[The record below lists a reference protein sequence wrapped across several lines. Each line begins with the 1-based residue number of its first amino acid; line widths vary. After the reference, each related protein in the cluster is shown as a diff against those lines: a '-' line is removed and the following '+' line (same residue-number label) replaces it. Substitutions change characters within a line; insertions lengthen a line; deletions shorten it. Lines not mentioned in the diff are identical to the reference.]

1 MEKLTDRKI
10 NMTLA
15 SLTGDV
21 AITDTSGMTVMFR
34 KGVKKSSAFF
44 YCRVRVNGKPV
55 KIKIG
60 TFPAL
65 SVSEA
70 RTEYLKIKGRV
81 ERGLPP
87 REEVYE
93 TNDVPLGALWAE
105 WFPRRTE
112 GLKPRSVNNY
122 TTIWNGYLS
131 RYAKLPIRKIDVRW
145 VDEHI
150 YTLKSRTGTALMP
163 LRAGEILNAMMT
175 YAAAKGYIPYNPLT
189 SLRAVAPKYRG
200 GHRTAFKEDTLE
212 EDMKELFAAAR
223 EKMEPEF
230 FAALCLLFLSLLRVR
245 ELLGVERDGLRE
257 DGDLLYTTLETKT
270 WDEFRVPF
278 VPQAVCIIRWF
289 LNRPAAT
296 GLLVTKGA
304 GPMGILSLRNSLY
317 GAGYRGK
324 LMLHGIR
331 ACGRQWMAMQDDIK
345 ESTAELCLAH
355 TIGDGTERAYNRGNY
370 FEKRTVAMRRW
381 ADFVES
387 CLPDGLTFRELFDTG
402 ERRML

>member
-175 YAAAKGYIPYNPLT
+175 YAAAKGYVPYNPLT

-296 GLLVTKGA
+296 GLLVAKGA